1 LVEEGLTKSWGGEV
15 ARVVGIALEWGGSCL
30 LGWKA
35 LEVIGPWGAVPMVFA
50 VLLAGA
56 ATLSILKIPPTK

>member
-1 LVEEGLTKSWGGEV
+1 M